1 MEKQIKRFGDIDER
15 WYDVDEWVKVE
26 DILEKDILVQDVK
39 ELTGEYGKYCLVK
52 FTTELETIDEKGNPR
67 PIVYAFST
75 GSSVL
80 MKKIMGAKEKGL
92 LPLVGRIKKVK
103 RYYDIV

>member
-15 WYDVDEWVKVE
+15 WHDVDEWVKVE